1 MLQVQI
7 PDTSH
12 SFALIYSIED
22 PDGANEH
29 SGVGVQVSN
38 APVAVSRWHLRVLMG
53 VHGCSEASSC
63 VSLAPLF
70 KGDGAR

>member
-29 SGVGVQVSN
+29 SGVGVQVSIR
-38 APVAVSRWHLRVLMG
+38 RWLSLRQLRVLMG
-53 VHGCSEASSC
+53 VHG
-63 VSLAPLF
+63 
-70 KGDGAR
+70 